1 MEIEK
6 VKDLGDNEGCV
17 ITFEATKEE
26 KEFLIREGLI
36 ISLVQGMYKVSSDEI
51 IALLSEKYGD
61 PEGFFDMEKHDDE

>member
-36 ISLVQGMYKVSSDEI
+36 ISLVQAMYKVSSDEI
-51 IALLSEKYGD
+51 IALLNEKYGD
-61 PEGFFDMEKHDDE
+61 PEGFFNTEGDADE